1 MSDITICLT
10 AATDVGVYRKNN
22 EDNFI
27 VCPDV
32 SVDNWTIPQDPN
44 GIIPLGSRGS
54 LIVVAD
60 GMGGM
65 NAGEVASDIAVHTV
79 KDCFAPDKVTPED
92 FATPAAAC
100 KFMKQVI
107 LEADNRIKKHAKKHS
122 DTSGM
127 GTTIVMAWLLDNT
140 ACVAWCGDSRA
151 YAFHPETGLR
161 QLSKDHSYV
170 QSLVDSGQLL
180 PELAFDHPDS
190 NIITSSLGDFV
201 NSASPDSVVTYLH
214 NGEMLLLCSDGLC
227 GMIRDNETEQ
237 ILQQTHE
244 DLDACRQAL
253 IQGALNAGGHDNV
266 TVALLKVLSGAPDL
280 PPVTNTP
287 TRTLSPTEV
296 EQQAQGEDQ
305 AIEEPSDIE
314 ELVKPVVEQNAAN
327 DLDAK
332 AKAKVEE
339 LKKNKKKGRKFFWT
353 LFILLLLAGGLYLL
367 WRFVPG
373 MPFQPKQCEGPD
385 SNQVEIVDTNITP
398 PSPEPETPVV
408 VPETPK
414 PENAPAS
421 GPQKPQSTTQQTTTQ
436 QTTPSPANPIGMI
449 IEKQQ
454 AKTSATTEP
463 TEKPQTDAD
472 ASNEATETN
481 SEEE

>member
-44 GIIPLGSRGS
+44 GVIPLGPRGS

-92 FATPAAAC
+92 FASPAAAC

-151 YAFHPETGLR
+151 YAFHPDTGLR

-227 GMIRDNETEQ
+227 GMIRDNETEH

-266 TVALLKVLSGAPDL
+266 TIALLKVLSGAPDL

-287 TRTLSPTEV
+287 TRTLSPTEI
-296 EQQAQGEDQ
+296 EQEKQEIQA
-305 AIEEPSDIE
+305 AEEGSDLN
-314 ELVKPVVEQNAAN
+314 ELVPPVVEPKVAN

-339 LKKNKKKGRKFFWT
+339 LKKSKKKGRKFFWT

-373 MPFQPKQCEGPD
+373 MPFQPKQGEEID
-385 SNQVEIVDTNITP
+385 STQIVNVDTIKPTP
-398 PSPEPETPVV
+398 PSPEVPPVAA
-408 VPETPK
+408 PETPK
-414 PENAPAS
+414 TEPVTAPE
-421 GPQKPQSTTQQTTTQ
+421 PQKPQTTTPK
-436 QTTPSPANPIGMI
+436 TTSPPAANPIDKI

-454 AKTSATTEP
+454 AKTATATESSD
-463 TEKPQTDAD
+463 KPQTDAD
-472 ASNEATETN
+472 ASGEAPEST